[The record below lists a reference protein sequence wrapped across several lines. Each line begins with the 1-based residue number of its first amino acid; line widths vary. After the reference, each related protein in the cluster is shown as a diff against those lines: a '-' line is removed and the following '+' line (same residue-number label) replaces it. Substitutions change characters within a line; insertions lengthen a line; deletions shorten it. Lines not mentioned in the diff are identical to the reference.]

1 MLSAGS
7 PNPRV
12 PLSALLR
19 PEPFPQPPW
28 AAPRLRPPQAGPA
41 ALAAAS
47 RPLWKGWGEA
57 GVARGGPRHLPS
69 PSWSHPRP
77 PQLPEGGKHWPLLPW
92 RSSPGTGL
100 LWVVLGEQSAS
111 QAAPR
116 SDPPLSWTTGADRRL
131 GSAQLSRRLF
141 SFSAFFT
148 FLCTRHLWV
157 SFWSLANYSL
167 FIISLI
173 ILAWTF
179 TGRTFRLRYQ
189 PSGETPPALS
199 SHSLKAVPFWV
210 RCT

>member
-19 PEPFPQPPW
+19 PEPFPQPPR
-28 AAPRLRPPQAGPA
+28 AAPRLRPPQAAPA

-92 RSSPGTGL
+92 RSSPGMGL

-116 SDPPLSWTTGADRRL
+116 SDPPSRGPRGPTGDLAL
-131 GSAQLSRRLF
+131 HS
-141 SFSAFFT
+141 
-148 FLCTRHLWV
+148 
-157 SFWSLANYSL
+157 SLA
-167 FIISLI
+167 
-173 ILAWTF
+173 T
-179 TGRTFRLRYQ
+179 
-189 PSGETPPALS
+189 S
-199 SHSLKAVPFWV
+199 SHFLPSSRFCAQGTFGYLSGLLLTILFL
-210 RCT
+210 